1 MKLLECPLN
10 GPRNIEEFQY
20 LGPIRDDPD
29 PDGLTD
35 AEWARHLFRANNAA
49 GVMLEW
55 WRHRPSNYVFVAER
69 HIVTDTVL
77 RTFDAAD
84 LRGGR

>member
-1 MKLLECPLN
+1 MKLLDCPLN

-20 LGPIRDDPD
+20 LGPVRQAPD
-29 PDGLTD
+29 PDALTD
-35 AEWARHLFRANNAA
+35 ADWARHLFRANNIA

-55 WRHRPSNYVFVAER
+55 WRHRPSNHVFVAER
-69 HIVTDTVL
+69 DIVTDAVL

-84 LRGGR
+84 LRGKP